1 MYRIPR
7 VNTPQP
13 SLPPAIFLMGP
24 TASGKTQVAVELV
37 QRLPL
42 EIISVDSALV
52 YHGMDIGSAKPSAQ
66 TLAKAPHRLINIRDP
81 AESYSAANFCED
93 ALREMA
99 DITARGKIPLL
110 VGGTMLYFK
119 ALLEGLAELPE
130 TDTEIRAEVEAEAAQ
145 IGWPAMHKKLAE
157 IDPDIASQLHPNHS
171 QRIGRAL
178 EVYRMTGETMS
189 ALRAKQIKQPLPYR
203 VLQLAITPQNKDE
216 LNQRIDARFQDMIKA
231 GFIDEVKTLYKR
243 CDLHAELPS
252 MRAVGYRQAWEHL
265 SGSLTREEMIARAM
279 IASRQLA
286 KRQYTWLRSWSDLH
300 WVTFDVAPD
309 ADEVVRAHRLE
320 STVADVE
327 QRVLS
332 FTCEELSVKRQTKD

>member
-1 MYRIPR
+1 M
-7 VNTPQP
+7 
-13 SLPPAIFLMGP
+13 LKPPAIFLMGP
-24 TASGKTQVAVELV
+24 TASGKTQIAVELV

-52 YHGMDIGSAKPSAQ
+52 YFGMDIGSAKPNAQ
-66 TLAKAPHRLINIRDP
+66 TLAKAPHRLIDIRDP
-81 AESYSAANFCED
+81 AESYSAANFRED

-130 TDTEIRAEVEAEAAQ
+130 TDPEIRTEVEAEAAQ

-157 IDPDIASQLHPNHS
+157 VDPDTASQLHPNHS

-189 ALRAKQIKQPLPYR
+189 ALRARQVKEPFPYR
-203 VLQLAITPQNKDE
+203 VLQLAIAPQNRDE

-231 GFIDEVKTLYKR
+231 GFLDEVKTLYKR
-243 CDLHAELPS
+243 GDLHAELPA

-279 IASRQLA
+279 ITSRQLA

-300 WVTFDVAPD
+300 WVYFDVAPD

-332 FTCEELSVKRQTKD
+332 FITKD

>member
-1 MYRIPR
+1 M
-7 VNTPQP
+7 TPANP
-13 SLPPAIFLMGP
+13 MTRSELSPAIFLMGP
-24 TASGKTQVAVELV
+24 TACGKTQIAVELV

-52 YHGMDIGSAKPSAQ
+52 YRGMNIGSAKPDAK
-66 TLAKAPHRLINIRDP
+66 TLAKAPHRLIDIRDP
-81 AESYSAANFCED
+81 AESYSAADFRSD

-119 ALLEGLAELPE
+119 ALLDGLAELPE
-130 TDTEIRAEVEAEAAQ
+130 TDPEVRAQVEAEAEQ
-145 IGWPAMHKKLAE
+145 VGWPAMHQKLAAV
-157 IDPDIASQLHPNHS
+157 DPESAAKLHPHHS

-178 EVYRMTGETMS
+178 EVYRMTGQTMS
-189 ALRAKQIKQPLPYR
+189 ALRARQIKHPFPYR
-203 VLQLAITPQNKDE
+203 VLQLAIAPHDRDE
-216 LNQRIDARFQDMIKA
+216 LNQRIDARFQGMIKD
-231 GFIDEVKTLYKR
+231 GFLDEVKNLYKR
-243 CDLHAELPS
+243 GNLNAELPA

-286 KRQYTWLRSWSDLH
+286 KRQFTWLRSWSDLH
-300 WVTFDVAPD
+300 WVYFDLAPD
-309 ADEVVRAHRLE
+309 ADEVVRAHCLE

-332 FTCEELSVKRQTKD
+332 FIGSTCK